1 MIKTDK
7 VKLAELAKIH
17 IAKQQLGLD
26 DDTYRALLRRIID
39 LNPVHLTALGKT
51 KAVEGVISAKY
62 LTAYGRAAVLEHL
75 KASGF
80 TGKAA
85 HPGKPHNTDSKTSG
99 TAPQLR
105 KLEALLAEAGR
116 PWAYASAMARHM
128 YKKDTLAF
136 CNSQELAGLI
146 AALVKDAKK
155 RGEARHG

>member
-17 IAKQQLGLD
+17 IAKKELGLG

-39 LNPVHLTALGKT
+39 LNPKHLTALGKT

-62 LTAYGRAAVLEHL
+62 LTALGRAAVLAHL

-85 HPGKPHNTDSKTSG
+85 YPGKPHNTDSQ
-99 TAPQLR
+99 TAGAAPALR
-105 KLEALLAEAGR
+105 KIEALLAEAGR
-116 PWAYASAMARHM
+116 PWAYAAAMAKHM
-128 YKKDTLAF
+128 YKKETLEF
-136 CNSQELAGLI
+136 CSGSELTGIIAGLTKN
-146 AALVKDAKK
+146 AAREGRKE
-155 RGEARHG
+155 R